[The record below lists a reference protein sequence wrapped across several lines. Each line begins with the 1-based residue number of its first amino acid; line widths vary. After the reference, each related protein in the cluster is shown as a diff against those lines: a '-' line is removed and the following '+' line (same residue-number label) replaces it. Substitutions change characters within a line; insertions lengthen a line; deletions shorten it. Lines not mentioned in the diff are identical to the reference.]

1 MFKEMIDYT
10 VILAFF
16 TFFGIMIQL
25 IILPGRTYPCI
36 GLSTA

>member
-16 TFFGIMIQL
+16 TFFGIVIQL
-25 IILPGRTYPCI
+25 VVLQGRTYPCI
-36 GLSTA
+36 GV